1 MTGQIIRSKGFNM
14 MVMVVMIM
22 TMIPS
27 TVVNAYY
34 TPSTSYTPPATTWKL
49 AHATFYGDET
59 ASETM
64 GGACGYGNL
73 HESGYGLATAALSSV
88 MFNNGKGC
96 GTCYE
101 LKCVNS
107 KWCLSNAPSIKIT
120 ATNLCPPN
128 WYKPTDNGG
137 WCNPPRSHFDLSKPM
152 FMKIAQVRGGIVP
165 VNFKRISCVRQGGIR
180 LRFQG
185 NPYWLLVYVMN
196 VGGGGDIS
204 QMWVKGSQTGWV
216 SMSRNWGASFQ
227 AFAKLGGQPLTF
239 KLMNGRGEVIV
250 AYNICPSYWS
260 TGKTYQANVNFR

>member
-1 MTGQIIRSKGFNM
+1 MTIQK
-14 MVMVVMIM
+14 
-22 TMIPS
+22 
-27 TVVNAYY
+27 
-34 TPSTSYTPPATTWKL
+34 
-49 AHATFYGDET
+49 
-59 ASETM
+59 

-107 KWCLSNAPSIKIT
+107 KWCQSNAPSIKIT

-165 VNFKRISCVRQGGIR
+165 VNYKRYNI
-180 LRFQG
+180 
-185 NPYWLLVYVMN
+185 YLLNHSYFRPRE
-196 VGGGGDIS
+196 DI
-204 QMWVKGSQTGWV
+204 WVKLYGFRIEFAIIRVCISINLIGSEWINNIDIK
-216 SMSRNWGASFQ
+216 S
-227 AFAKLGGQPLTF
+227 LT
-239 KLMNGRGEVIV
+239 RH
-250 AYNICPSYWS
+250 
-260 TGKTYQANVNFR
+260 R